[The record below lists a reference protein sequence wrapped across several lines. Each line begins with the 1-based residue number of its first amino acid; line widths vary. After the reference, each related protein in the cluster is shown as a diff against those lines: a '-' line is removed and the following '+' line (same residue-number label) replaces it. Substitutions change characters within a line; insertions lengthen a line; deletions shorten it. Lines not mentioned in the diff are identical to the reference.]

1 VPAQIVGPSLN
12 GTNFTFSF
20 GTVSNQ
26 SYTVQRND
34 DLNTTNWVFYTNLT
48 GSGSLMQVFAP
59 VTNTPKRF
67 YRVRQ
72 P

>member
-1 VPAQIVGPSLN
+1 MARPSEII
-12 GTNFTFSF
+12 

-34 DLNTTNWVFYTNLT
+34 DLNTTNWVFYTNLS
-48 GSGSLMQVFAP
+48 GNGSLMQVLAP
-59 VTNTPKRF
+59 VTNVPQRF
-67 YRVRQ
+67 FRVRQ